1 MALPTLAPYAATM
14 HAVVGLTET
23 LNAELRSVSTL
34 LGATVLCPGMVDTP
48 LGGNSARLVPPDAA
62 ATPADVGGM
71 PVGAIRPAM
80 VAQAAIEAVEA
91 DRVHAIVGPGMDAVV
106 RQRVDGLLADLV

>member
-1 MALPTLAPYAATM
+1 M

-48 LGGNSARLVPPDAA
+48 LGANSARLALPGAA
-62 ATPADVGGM
+62 ATPDDAGGM
-71 PVGAIRPAM
+71 PAGDDQPRGGGAGRH
-80 VAQAAIEAVEA
+80 
-91 DRVHAIVGPGMDAVV
+91 RRRRG
-106 RQRVDGLLADLV
+106 